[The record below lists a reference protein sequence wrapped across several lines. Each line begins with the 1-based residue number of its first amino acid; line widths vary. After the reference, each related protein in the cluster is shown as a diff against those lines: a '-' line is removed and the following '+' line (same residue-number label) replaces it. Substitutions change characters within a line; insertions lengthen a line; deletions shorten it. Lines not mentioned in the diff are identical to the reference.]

1 MTKPQTA
8 PRSRLALC
16 LAESSTLEASTP
28 HRRCP
33 VRVDE
38 ITIGARLRL
47 LRRWRGKSQ
56 ADLAGAAGLSPSFIS
71 MVENGRR
78 PLDRRSH
85 IAALANAL
93 SVSETDL
100 VGGPHLTPDPV
111 QSDPHRGIPPLRV
124 ALQTNTLTSPAVD
137 HARPLPELALVVA
150 SEIEPMRRACNYVA
164 TGRLLPDVLDE
175 LHYHVAAPAD
185 EAAKRLALQTLID
198 ACACATF
205 TAKNL
210 NYRDLAHLAA
220 HRAEEAAALLDD
232 PIYKGRAD
240 FVWLNTLARA
250 AAHDRTLV
258 AAERVA
264 EQLEPHANDALG
276 LQVLGM
282 INLTAALTA
291 ATLQRGDT
299 AVARLGE
306 AERIA
311 RHVPDTPMANWQS
324 FSTTNVN
331 IWRVSIGVERGE
343 TGAGMLEMAE
353 HVTLD
358 GLETRSSRRAD
369 FFADVGR
376 GLAREPKTKGQA
388 VRWLRRAEQVAP
400 QRIRNSTAVRES
412 VSYLLNSAR
421 AEAGGRELRG
431 MAARM
436 GIPH

>member
-1 MTKPQTA
+1 M
-8 PRSRLALC
+8 
-16 LAESSTLEASTP
+16 
-28 HRRCP
+28 
-33 VRVDE
+33 DE
-38 ITIGARLRL
+38 ITIGARLRM

-56 ADLAGAAGLSPSFIS
+56 TELAGTAGLSPSFIS

-93 SVSETDL
+93 NVSETDL

-124 ALQTNTLTSPAVD
+124 ALQTNTLGSPAVD
-137 HARPLPELALVVA
+137 HARPLPELARVVA
-150 SEIEPMRRACNYVA
+150 NEIEPMRRACNYVA
-164 TGRLLPDVLDE
+164 TGQLLPDVLDE

-220 HRAEEAAALLDD
+220 LRAQEAAALLED
-232 PIYKGRAD
+232 PIYKGKAD
-240 FVWLNTLARA
+240 FAWLNTLARA
-250 AAHDRTLV
+250 AAHDRTLM
-258 AAERVA
+258 AAERAA
-264 EQLEPHANDALG
+264 EQLEPHADDSPG

-282 INLTAALTA
+282 INLTAALAA
-291 ATLQRGDT
+291 ATLQRSDT
-299 AVARLGE
+299 ALHRLSE
-306 AERIA
+306 AARIA
-311 RHVPDTPMANWQS
+311 RHVPDTPIANWQS
-324 FSTTNVN
+324 FSATNVN

-343 TGAGMLEMAE
+343 TGGSMLEMAE
-353 HVTLD
+353 QVILD
-358 GLETRSSRRAD
+358 GLEPRSSRRAD

-376 GLAREPKTKGQA
+376 GLAREPRTRSQA
-388 VRWLRRAEQVAP
+388 VVWLRKAEQVAP

-412 VSYLLNSAR
+412 VSCLLNRAR

-436 GIPH
+436 GLPH